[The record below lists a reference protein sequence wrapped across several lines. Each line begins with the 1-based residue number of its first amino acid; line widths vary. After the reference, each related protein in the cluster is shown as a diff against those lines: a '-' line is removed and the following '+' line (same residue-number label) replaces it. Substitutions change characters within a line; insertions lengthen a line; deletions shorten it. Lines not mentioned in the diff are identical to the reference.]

1 MLLWGVFFLLDLKKN
16 IKHPCYTIHKDC
28 CSSIVWEL
36 ANNKTFLEKIV
47 ENGWDFD
54 CGSDSI
60 PYIQIKG

>member
-1 MLLWGVFFLLDLKKN
+1 MCRLFAVGRKKN
-16 IKHPCYTIHKDC
+16 IKHPYYTIHKDC

-36 ANNKTFLEKIV
+36 ANNKTFLKKIV

-54 CGSDSI
+54 CGPELL

>member
-1 MLLWGVFFLLDLKKN
+1 MGRLFASGLAEN
-16 IKHPCYTIHKDC
+16 IKHPFYTIHKNF
-28 CSSIVWEL
+28 CSSIVWKL

-54 CGSDSI
+54 IGPESI